1 MSEKDFWRCD
11 ISVCVVYAKMG
22 AKNVGIGKES
32 ENSDDLKPV
41 KSGQGGR
48 SAFDFIKNVGGEVRW
63 RWCGG
68 GESKTREEEEE
79 SDEGSD

>member
-1 MSEKDFWRCD
+1 MSRTRRDSKGSVRERLWRCD

-22 AKNVGIGKES
+22 AKNVGMGKES

-48 SAFDFIKNVGGEVRW
+48 SAFDFIKERGWRSAVEMVRW
-63 RWCGG
+63 R
-68 GESKTREEEEE
+68 RE
-79 SDEGSD
+79 